1 MASDA
6 GSRSAPPSNFM
17 NIKEKLQKL
26 IELYEQDIKYL
37 EQGSFYFGE
46 CEYECDQAKARKLE
60 DVVADLKEIVKTV
73 D

>member
-1 MASDA
+1 
-6 GSRSAPPSNFM
+6 M

>member
-26 IELYEQDIKYL
+26 IELYEQDIVYL
-37 EQGSFYFGE
+37 QNGNYYFHE
-46 CEYECDQAKARKLE
+46 CEYECDQAKAHKLE
-60 DVVADLKEIVKTV
+60 EVVADLKVIVETI
-73 D
+73 